1 MNKKLW
7 GLVAV
12 GGLVFAAGLVTM
24 RVWDSYHLA
33 HTSEVSSLPEPVRTD
48 SIAVVNM
55 ETGVVPQGLVDAEE
69 PENQVKELTV
79 PSQLAKIDMP
89 EIETILSRSGE
100 VIAVPENT
108 TKTFP
113 SVPQHGPQ
121 TAYPA
126 GEPKAAPLPQD
137 SKISMISAPV
147 EAIWIK
153 SLEEYRQF
161 KRRARGSYP
170 TVDFK
175 KQQVLVLE
183 SASNL
188 PDKAFEIVSVNEENG
203 KRVVEYRVNVF
214 GLDKKTNTHS
224 VMILTKKDLPLELRQ
239 VL

>member
-1 MNKKLW
+1 MKKSSW
-7 GLVAV
+7 GLVAILV
-12 GGLVFAAGLVTM
+12 LVFAAGLVTM
-24 RVWDSYHLA
+24 RVWDSYRSA
-33 HTSEVSSLPEPVRTD
+33 HTQEASSLPEPVRTD
-48 SIAVVNM
+48 SIAVANM
-55 ETGVVPQGLVDAEE
+55 EAGVVPQGLVEVDE

-79 PSQLAKIDMP
+79 PSQLTKIDMP
-89 EIETILSRSGE
+89 EIEAILSRSGE
-100 VIAVPENT
+100 VIAAPENT
-108 TKTFP
+108 AKTFP
-113 SVPQHGPQ
+113 PVPQHSPQ

-126 GEPKAAPLPQD
+126 GQPETAPLPQD
-137 SKISMISAPV
+137 SKISMIAAPV
-147 EAIWIK
+147 ETTWIK

-188 PDKAFEIVSVNEENG
+188 PDKAFEIVSANEENG

-224 VMILTKKDLPLELRQ
+224 VKVLTKKDLPLELRQ